1 MQAPSAHPRRARTTA
16 LLALMLA
23 ASLFG
28 SVKDARAEPAP
39 IAAGASIGRALP
51 GSRVGA
57 SVLTDAGISTEA
69 DHLTGR
75 AVRLVCA
82 QNTQGWL
89 QALAEVGFPPVD
101 GDEYYGFS
109 LIEQGE
115 IHLSPYVCE
124 GLRLGMVASRRR
136 SHELQVAWSVDV
148 LIHESVHLAR
158 STVDEALTEACA
170 RLGLPAE
177 LHRLYRVAYDS
188 AEMRRLT
195 SAATFFRR
203 TEAPEYQGGSCSALP
218 ASGDEIG

>member
-1 MQAPSAHPRRARTTA
+1 V
-16 LLALMLA
+16 LVLA
-23 ASLFG
+23 AAIFG
-28 SVKDARAEPAP
+28 PVKNARAEPVP
-39 IAAGASIGRALP
+39 RTAGASIGWSLP
-51 GSRVGA
+51 GARGGT
-57 SVLTDAGISTEA
+57 SVLTDAGISIEA

-75 AVRLVCA
+75 AVTLVCA
-82 QNTQGWL
+82 EDTQGWD
-89 QALAEVGFPPVD
+89 QALTEAGFPPVD

-148 LIHESVHLAR
+148 LIHESVHVAR

-177 LHRLYRVAYDS
+177 LHRLYRIAYGS

-203 TEAPEYQGGSCSALP
+203 TAPPEYQGGSCSAP
-218 ASGDEIG
+218 AAASGDEIG